1 MHIDGQC
8 HCGHVKYEAE
18 IDPGKISI
26 CHCTDCQRLTGG
38 AYRVTAITPTGNLRL
53 IANPPK
59 VYTKYGDNGRPRFQS
74 FCPECGSPLFT
85 SGDGNDAATTGIRL
99 GTINQRRELK
109 PSRQI
114 WCRSALSWVNDIG
127 DLPGV
132 EGDS

>member
-18 IDPGKISI
+18 IDPARVSI
-26 CHCTDCQRLTGG
+26 CHCTDCQRLTGS
-38 AYRVTAITPTGNLRL
+38 AYRVTAVTQTASIRLTGS
-53 IANPPK
+53 PPK

-85 SGDGNDAATTGIRL
+85 SGEGEDAALTGIRV
-99 GTINQRRELK
+99 GTINQRRELR

-114 WCRSALSWVNDIG
+114 WCRSALPWINDLG
-127 DLPGV
+127 GLPGV
-132 EGDS
+132 ERE

>member
-18 IDPGKISI
+18 IDPGRVTI
-26 CHCTDCQRLTGG
+26 CHCTDCQRLTGS
-38 AYRVTAITPTGNLRL
+38 AYRVTAVTDTDKIRL
-53 IANPPK
+53 TANPPRL
-59 VYTKYGDNGRPRFQS
+59 YTKYGQNGRPRLQY

-85 SGDGNDAATTGIRL
+85 TGEGEAADVTGIRV

-114 WCRSALSWVNDIG
+114 WCRSALPWINDLG
-127 DLPGV
+127 GVPGV
-132 EGDS
+132 EQD